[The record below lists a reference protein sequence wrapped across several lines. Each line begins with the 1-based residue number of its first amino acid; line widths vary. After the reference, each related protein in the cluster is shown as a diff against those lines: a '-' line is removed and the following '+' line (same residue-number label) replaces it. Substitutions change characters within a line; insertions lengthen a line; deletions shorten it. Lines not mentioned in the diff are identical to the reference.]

1 MKFYFT
7 ENYIN
12 GISQKTKQSEI
23 RRQFLPNLNV
33 DTSNANW
40 EVRVMIFP
48 GSGKE
53 RAN

>member
-12 GISQKTKQSEI
+12 GISQKTKQVKFEDS
-23 RRQFLPNLNV
+23 FLPNLSV

-40 EVRVMIFP
+40 EVRDMIFP

-53 RAN
+53 GAI